1 MSHVHDLEKNP
12 VEAGVGSIPSSA
24 EYAYEDAAV
33 PGESFEY
40 GDGYYAKLQR
50 LAGKFNI
57 EQRGIE
63 RVPESERTE
72 TGIKA
77 LLNVM
82 TMVRIRGIR

>member
-1 MSHVHDLEKNP
+1 MSHVQDLEKNP
-12 VEAGVGSIPSSA
+12 VESGVGSIPSSG
-24 EYAYEDAAV
+24 EDPFEENAV

-40 GDGYYAKLQR
+40 GDGYYAKMQR

-63 RVPESERTE
+63 RVPEYERTE

-82 TMVRIRGIR
+82 TMVRA